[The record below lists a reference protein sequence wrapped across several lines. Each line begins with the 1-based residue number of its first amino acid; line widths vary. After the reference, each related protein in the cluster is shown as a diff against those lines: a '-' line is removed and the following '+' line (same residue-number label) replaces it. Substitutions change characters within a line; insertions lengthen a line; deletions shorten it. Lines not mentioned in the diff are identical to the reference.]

1 MKSGL
6 EGSFAKLELSSFFF
20 SHFILAVILSYAI
33 DQGINV
39 HCFSKKKEY
48 F

>member
-6 EGSFAKLELSSFFF
+6 EGCFAKLELSSFFF
-20 SHFILAVILSYAI
+20 HFSLVVILSYATN
-33 DQGINV
+33 QGINTY
-39 HCFSKKKEY
+39 CFSKKEY